1 MPVSRHRPRHT
12 RPWSTLLWPSLLIFL
27 SLLAPALAQQQS
39 SNATS
44 ATPSP
49 SPSSSGV
56 ASLSL
61 TTSSTTITTTLRSGN
76 QNIPLTTAI
85 PVVFNVTVS
94 PTQSA
99 NASAT
104 STSSAQASATTSAA
118 PDYTKLDTHIDP
130 AFGVLGALLI
140 LTGLPSAFLGHKNR
154 WSSFFLIGFYTLS
167 LVCFV
172 LILRFGVIY
181 AINPP
186 NKTLRGLFVLS
197 CGVAGIAGGGIAIF
211 FWKASKY
218 LIGAWGGLALALWI
232 QCFRNGGLIGPIG
245 FRWLMYIAVS
255 VAGFV
260 LCTIPKVHYYILLT
274 STAFVG
280 ATAFMLGVDCFTTA
294 GLKEFYVWN
303 LGFEML
309 FTKYQEHGIRFP
321 VTQIMQ
327 IELGMMGAVSI
338 MGMAV
343 QFQILKILQRKL
355 KEIEAERER
364 QNREAEAR
372 AAERFRELEAEKE
385 EWERE
390 HPSLLKHGRADSNLS
405 GVPLLNKDGV
415 GSPETDTPM
424 GTPRPRYQSGL
435 SEFMA
440 APTPSEELQRAASKQ
455 LQSPGALP
463 VLDLGDDIEANVP
476 KTFIADSDRT
486 EGKDDK
492 AASKPLTAA
501 ELDDLKR
508 REELLSEIQT
518 IRKSIELL
526 RVETPVPIPS
536 SSSESRH
543 PSASTRQLTQ
553 ELGALSAGGP
563 SHVRPPR
570 QRDPRARV
578 QSMELSNLSRSS
590 MVGAS
595 IGRPTSA
602 PLRED
607 DWDLYLHERKLLQP
621 PAGVTPPIPTT
632 PLVSPAPRIPVS
644 PAVVEALK
652 ERQRRES
659 ALSQGQ
665 IPTPDV
671 TASKDSSSEDI
682 PLASRMPTSPPP
694 VHHQQHRKS
703 SSQGGHVPVTI
714 LPPKRPIA
722 QPTPKA
728 AETTTTPPRVKTFE
742 ELVER
747 HREKLHE
754 LQAPLTQAEKEA
766 AEVNEARSRWERAKA
781 LEKQAMA
788 RRQAEKEKEH
798 AAKDKDKD
806 KDKRKS
812 GEGRRGAGAGLGDEK
827 QRHTRSLSADVL
839 ASVPGAQ
846 ASTRRMSTMKVED
859 WQRHQVDVEAQPLA
873 RPTSPRHPRQHSGTV
888 ARDARRQSG
897 VPFPESPQRERRRM
911 SGVPRDSLS

>member
-1 MPVSRHRPRHT
+1 MPVSRLSPSRP
-12 RPWSTLLWPSLLIFL
+12 PWPALSLLWPALLILL
-27 SLLAPALAQQQS
+27 SLLTP
-39 SNATS
+39 NNTS
-44 ATPSP
+44 ATQSP
-49 SPSSSGV
+49 TPTNSV
-56 ASLSL
+56 SLSL
-61 TTSSTTITTTLRSGN
+61 TTSFTTITTTIHSGN

-85 PVVFNVTVS
+85 PVVFNVTIT
-94 PTQSA
+94 PT
-99 NASAT
+99 ASAS
-104 STSSAQASATTSAA
+104 STSSAQPSATTSAA
-118 PDYTKLDTHIDP
+118 PDYKKLDTHLDP
-130 AFGVLGALLI
+130 GFGVLGALLI

-197 CGVAGIAGGGIAIF
+197 CFVAGVAGGGISIF

-218 LIGAWGGLALALWI
+218 FIGAWGGFALALWI
-232 QCFRNGGLIGPIG
+232 QCFRDGGLIEPIG
-245 FRWLMYIAVS
+245 FRWLMFIAIS
-255 VAGFV
+255 VVGFV
-260 LCTIPKVHYYILLT
+260 LCTIPKLHYYILLT

-303 LGFEML
+303 LGFDML
-309 FTKYQEHGIRFP
+309 FTKYKDHGIKFP

-355 KEIEAERER
+355 KEIEAEREK
-364 QNREAEAR
+364 QNREAEER
-372 AAERFRELEAEKE
+372 AAERFREIEEEKAA
-385 EWERE
+385 WERD

-405 GVPLLNKDGV
+405 GMPLLFGKDGL
-415 GSPETDTPM
+415 GSPETETQV

-455 LQSPGALP
+455 LQTPGALP
-463 VLDLGDDIEANVP
+463 ALDLGDDIEANVP
-476 KTFIADSDRT
+476 KTFIADDA
-486 EGKDDK
+486 KDDK
-492 AASKPLTAA
+492 PSKPLTPA
-501 ELDDLKR
+501 ELEDLKR

-526 RVETPVPIPS
+526 RADTP
-536 SSSESRH
+536 
-543 PSASTRQLTQ
+543 
-553 ELGALSAGGP
+553 
-563 SHVRPPR
+563 
-570 QRDPRARV
+570 
-578 QSMELSNLSRSS
+578 SMELTNLSRASD
-590 MVGAS
+590 VGAS

-602 PLRED
+602 PLRDD

-621 PAGVTPPIPTT
+621 PAGITPPIPTT
-632 PLVSPAPRIPVS
+632 PLVSPPPPKIPVS

-659 ALSQGQ
+659 ALSQGR
-665 IPTPDV
+665 IPTPEI
-671 TASKDSSSEDI
+671 AALKDSSSEDV
-682 PLASRMPTSPPP
+682 PLAAALRSPPAA
-694 VHHQQHRKS
+694 HHHKKS
-703 SSQGGHVPVTI
+703 SSQGHAAVPVTI

-728 AETTTTPPRVKTFE
+728 AETASPRVKTFE

-747 HREKLHE
+747 HREKIHE

-766 AEVNEARSRWERAKA
+766 AELEAARQRWERAKA
-781 LEKQAMA
+781 MEGKAMA
-788 RRQAEKEKEH
+788 KKEQL
-798 AAKDKDKD
+798 AAKDKDRD
-806 KDKRKS
+806 GKRKS
-812 GEGRRGAGAGLGDEK
+812 GDVARPGDK
-827 QRHTRSLSADVL
+827 RHTRSLSADVL
-839 ASVPGAQ
+839 ATVPGAG
-846 ASTRRMSTMKVED
+846 SSSRRMSTMKVED
-859 WQRHQVDVEAQPLA
+859 WQRHQADVEAQAPRA
-873 RPTSPRHPRQHSGTV
+873 ASPRHQHQSSGSMSM
-888 ARDARRQSG
+888 ARRASG
-897 VPFPESPQRERRRM
+897 VPFPEAAQRDNRASRRM
-911 SGVPRDSLS
+911 SGLPLRDPVS

>member
-1 MPVSRHRPRHT
+1 MPVLRLPHPR
-12 RPWSTLLWPSLLIFL
+12 RPWPALSLLWPSLLILL
-27 SLLAPALAQQQS
+27 SLLAPVALAQS
-39 SNATS
+39 RNSTS
-44 ATPSP
+44 ATQSP
-49 SPSSSGV
+49 TPTNS

-61 TTSSTTITTTLRSGN
+61 TTSFTTVTTTIHSGN
-76 QNIPLTTAI
+76 QNIPISTVI
-85 PVVFNVTVS
+85 PVVFNVTVTPS
-94 PTQSA
+94 
-99 NASAT
+99 ASAS
-104 STSSAQASATTSAA
+104 STSSAQPSATTSAA
-118 PDYTKLDTHIDP
+118 PDYSKLDTHLDP
-130 AFGVLGALLI
+130 GFGVLGALLI

-197 CGVAGIAGGGIAIF
+197 CFVAGVAGGGVSIF

-218 LIGAWGGLALALWI
+218 FIGAWGGFALALWI
-232 QCFRNGGLIGPIG
+232 QCFRNGGLIEPIG
-245 FRWLMYIAVS
+245 FRWLMFIAIS
-255 VAGFV
+255 VVGFV

-303 LGFEML
+303 LGFDML
-309 FTKYQEHGIRFP
+309 FTKYKDHGIKFP

-355 KEIEAERER
+355 KEIEAEREK
-364 QNREAEAR
+364 QNREAEER
-372 AAERFRELEAEKE
+372 AAERFREIEEEKAA
-385 EWERE
+385 WERD

-405 GVPLLNKDGV
+405 GMPLLFGKDGL
-415 GSPETDTPM
+415 GSPETDTQV

-455 LQSPGALP
+455 LQTPGALP
-463 VLDLGDDIEANVP
+463 ALDLGDDIEANVP
-476 KTFIADSDRT
+476 KTFIADDA
-486 EGKDDK
+486 KDDK
-492 AASKPLTAA
+492 PSKPLTAA
-501 ELDDLKR
+501 ELEALKR

-526 RVETPVPIPS
+526 RADTPVPISS

-543 PSASTRQLTQ
+543 PSGTSRQLSQ
-553 ELGALSAGGP
+553 ELSGLSAGGP
-563 SHVRPPR
+563 SHLRPPR
-570 QRDPRARV
+570 ARDPRARV
-578 QSMELSNLSRSS
+578 QSMELTNLSRASD
-590 MVGAS
+590 VGAS

-602 PLRED
+602 PLRDD

-621 PAGVTPPIPTT
+621 PAGITPPIPTT
-632 PLVSPAPRIPVS
+632 PLVSPPAPKIPVS

-659 ALSQGQ
+659 ALSQGR
-665 IPTPDV
+665 IPTPEI
-671 TASKDSSSEDI
+671 AALKDSSSEDV
-682 PLASRMPTSPPP
+682 PLAATLRSPSAA
-694 VHHQQHRKS
+694 HHKKS
-703 SSQGGHVPVTI
+703 SSQGHAAVPVTI

-728 AETTTTPPRVKTFE
+728 AAETSASPRVKTFE

-747 HREKLHE
+747 HREKIHE

-766 AEVNEARSRWERAKA
+766 AETEAARQRWERAKA
-781 LEKQAMA
+781 MESKAMA
-788 RRQAEKEKEH
+788 KKEQL
-798 AAKDKDKD
+798 AAKDKERDG
-806 KDKRKS
+806 KRKS
-812 GEGRRGAGAGLGDEK
+812 SDAGAGSRPGEK
-827 QRHTRSLSADVL
+827 RHTRSLSADVL
-839 ASVPGAQ
+839 ASVPGAG
-846 ASTRRMSTMKVED
+846 SSSRRMSTMKVED
-859 WQRHQVDVEAQPLA
+859 WQRHQADVEAQAPA
-873 RPTSPRHPRQHSGTV
+873 RATSPRHQHQHQASASMSLG
-888 ARDARRQSG
+888 RDARRASG
-897 VPFPESPQRERRRM
+897 VPFPESTQRDNRTSRRM
-911 SGVPRDSLS
+911 SGLPLRDPVS